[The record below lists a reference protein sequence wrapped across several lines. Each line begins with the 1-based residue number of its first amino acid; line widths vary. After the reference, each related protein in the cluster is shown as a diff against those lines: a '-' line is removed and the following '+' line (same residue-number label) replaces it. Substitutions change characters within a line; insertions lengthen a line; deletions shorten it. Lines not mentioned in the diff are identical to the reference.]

1 MRSLKEGGQELIRK
15 NKRERDQ
22 EWISYLSDVTS
33 AYKKEGMKMKF
44 YVQDMYSIA
53 RNFGRQGWTRSSMS

>member
-33 AYKKEGMKMKF
+33 AYKKQGKFWDTGMKMKF
-44 YVQDMYSIA
+44 YVLDKYSIA
-53 RNFGRQGWTRSSMS
+53 